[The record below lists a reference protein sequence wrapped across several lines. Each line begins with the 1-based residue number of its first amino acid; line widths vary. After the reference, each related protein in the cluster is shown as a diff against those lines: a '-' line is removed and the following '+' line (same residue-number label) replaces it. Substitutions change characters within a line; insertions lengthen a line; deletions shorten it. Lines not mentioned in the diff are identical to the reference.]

1 MTPLEL
7 LALIAVFAIV
17 RVAISIRPGALA
29 GDGSAVAAQPGSA
42 RNVIREYLD
51 AFIVAGLVAL
61 FLITFVV
68 RTFFI
73 PSGSMEPTL
82 QIHDVLLV
90 NEFEYRFSK
99 PHDGDIVVFP
109 PPIPSPNDFIKRV
122 IGSPG
127 ENIRVHNG
135 VVYRNGVA
143 LNEPYIAQ
151 KPNYEMEIKNY
162 QIVVDGTPLDPSFA
176 DVPPRKDW
184 TAPDRI
190 PPGFYFMMGD
200 NRNNSEDSHVWG
212 FAQDGG
218 RFAAGQRIGTRAG
231 FTGHA
236 FLIFWPL
243 NRIRILK

>member
-17 RVAISIRPGALA
+17 RVAISIRPGVPA
-29 GDGSAVAAQPGSA
+29 GEAKAPAPGSA
-42 RNVIREYLD
+42 RAVVREYLD

-82 QIHDVLLV
+82 QVHDVLLV

-99 PHDGDIVVFP
+99 PHDEDVVVFP
-109 PPIPSPNDFIKRV
+109 PPIPSSNDFIKRV

-127 ENIRVHNG
+127 DQIRIHNG

-151 KPNYEMEIKNY
+151 KPNYELEIKNY
-162 QIVVDGTPLDPSFA
+162 QVIVDGTPLDSQFA
-176 DVPPRKDW
+176 NVPPKKDW

-190 PPGFYFMMGD
+190 PPNCFLMLGD
-200 NRNNSEDSHVWG
+200 NRNNSEDSHIWG
-212 FAQDGG
+212 FAQDAGA
-218 RFAAGQRIGTRAG
+218 FATGQRAGQKAS

-236 FLIFWPL
+236 FLIFYPF
-243 NRIRILK
+243 NRVRILK